1 MSEIESQILIK
12 VSKEKTVDIDET
24 EIRASIILAKN
35 FSEAFSSPAEELAAL
50 QMAKTAIEYKMR
62 QIS

>member
-35 FSEAFSSPAEELAAL
+35 FTEAFSSPEEELAAL